1 MHMQDCTHWNWVILT
16 CQIVCEV
23 IHYTYDLSRAELP
36 PVHIHSL
43 RSHWNTHHTIA
54 HQGTA
59 EMFLWQP
66 AACSTNELV
75 AMVMGIG
82 CAQSERLNNRG
93 RKKFHTSL
101 CHCMYT
107 HTHMQED
114 RGRESRKLTV
124 SDLNP
129 KHNHGPI
136 TATPQGQR
144 MGFHSSTPLQGRP
157 IFTVPGTAL
166 LSQNPAWAARS

>member
-1 MHMQDCTHWNWVILT
+1 MFHL
-16 CQIVCEV
+16 
-23 IHYTYDLSRAELP
+23 YALKLSDLDMPNCLWSRPLHLWPLSSRTAPSAHALLKITLKH
-36 PVHIHSL
+36 V
-43 RSHWNTHHTIA
+43 HHTIA

-107 HTHMQED
+107 HTHTHED
-114 RGRESRKLTV
+114 RGRASRKLTV
-124 SDLNP
+124 LDLNP
-129 KHNHGPI
+129 KRNHGPI

-144 MGFHSSTPLQGRP
+144 MGFNSSTPLQGRP
-157 IFTVPGTAL
+157 IFTVPGTVL
-166 LSQNPAWAARS
+166 VSQNPAWAARS